1 MRSANEMFHTGRL
14 LKWDVS
20 RWQKI
25 YFTFLSAF
33 HPLLKWDFSHW
44 QNIYFTF
51 LSEKQQIIEMRCFT
65 LAENIFYISQWETAH
80 YWNERD
86 GSHWQKIY
94 STFLSEK
101 QQIIEMRC
109 YTLAENIFYISKW
122 ETANYWNLPSPLKIL
137 ENYFSFKI
145 NFWQC
150 GCTLWSTPG
159 NMYYCQLYVHWCLQI
174 TSQNKTA
181 N

>member
-1 MRSANEMFHTGRL
+1 MYEFWEKYYWVTRCYRWEHEVR
-14 LKWDVS
+14 KWDVS
-20 RWQKI
+20 
-25 YFTFLSAF
+25 
-33 HPLLKWDFSHW
+33 HW
-44 QNIYFTF
+44 QIIEMRCFTLAENIFYI
-51 LSEKQQIIEMRCFT
+51 SKCVSSIIEMRCFT

-122 ETANYWNLPSPLKIL
+122 ETANYWNLPSPLKII

>member
-33 HPLLKWDFSHW
+33 HPLLKWDVSHW
-44 QNIYFTF
+44 QKIYFTF
-51 LSEKQQIIEMRCFT
+51 LSEKQPIIELRCFT
-65 LAENIFYISQWETAH
+65 LAENIFYISKCV
-80 YWNERD
+80 
-86 GSHWQKIY
+86 S
-94 STFLSEK
+94 S
-101 QQIIEMRC
+101 IIEMRC

-150 GCTLWSTPG
+150 GCAIWSTPG
-159 NMYYCQLYVHWCLQI
+159 NMYFCQLYSMYIDAYTKQVKIKQQI
-174 TSQNKTA
+174 KISISQSYL
-181 N
+181 

>member
-44 QNIYFTF
+44 QNIYF
-51 LSEKQQIIEMRCFT
+51 
-65 LAENIFYISQWETAH
+65 
-80 YWNERD
+80 
-86 GSHWQKIY
+86 
-94 STFLSEK
+94 TFLSEK